1 MFHSIIRMSMVLAA
15 LLLSVIFARAQ
26 ETKIKKVP
34 VKPTSADS
42 GEEMYREYCAAC
54 HGKAGKGDGPAAVAL
69 KAPPPDLT
77 MLAKNNGGKYPT
89 DHVASVFR
97 FGVAE
102 AAHGTVDMP
111 VWGLL
116 FGSLGLQGQASSEV
130 KLRIHNLNQYIESL
144 QTK

>member
-1 MFHSIIRMSMVLAA
+1 MFHSMIRMSMVLAA
-15 LLLSVIFARAQ
+15 LLLFVSFARAQ

-34 VKPTSADS
+34 VRPTSADS

-69 KAPPPDLT
+69 KAPLPDLT

-116 FGSLGLQGQASSEV
+116 FGSLGLQGQASGVV
-130 KLRIHNLNQYIESL
+130 KLRISNLNQYIESI
-144 QTK
+144 QMK